1 MKRINL
7 RTIFLIIIVYLI
19 PILVFAKVPL
29 TWWHDPRIKKELN
42 LKKDQLQKMDK
53 IFQNFFENKKKLQ
66 KQLKE
71 KIKKL
76 NKLFVE
82 ANYSKIEKIKKDID
96 SIRSQIFENM
106 IKYKVDI
113 WKVLTKSQ
121 QKILI
126 KNHPNLT
133 KFTARWI
140 RTSKI
145 PFLRKLNK
153 K

>member
-1 MKRINL
+1 M
-7 RTIFLIIIVYLI
+7 
-19 PILVFAKVPL
+19 PILVFAKGPS
-29 TWWHDPRIKKELN
+29 TWWHDLRIKKELN
-42 LKKDQLQKMDK
+42 LKEDQLQKMDK
-53 IFQNFFENKKKLQ
+53 IFQNFIENKKKFQ
-66 KQLKE
+66 KELKE

-82 ANYSKIEKIKKDID
+82 ANYSKIEKVKKDID
-96 SIRSQIFENM
+96 SIRGQIFENM
-106 IKYKVDI
+106 IKYKIDI
-113 WKVLTKSQ
+113 WKVLSKKQ
-121 QKILI
+121 QETLI

-140 RTSKI
+140 RSPKI